1 MASPNAVREG
11 LKGRPRLPSGL
22 GCYLLE
28 VVRAS
33 LEGPASEGLQQASKM
48 GILRLMGGAD
58 MGGSLF
64 ELPQP
69 CI

>member
-11 LKGRPRLPSGL
+11 LKGRPTLPGGL

-33 LEGPASEGLQQASKM
+33 LEGPASKGLHQASKM
-48 GILRLMGGAD
+48 GI
-58 MGGSLF
+58 
-64 ELPQP
+64 
-69 CI
+69 